1 MPAIGHVTRQKD
13 GSYIGQLATLT
24 IRKNIQFVPN
34 KKQKDHQ
41 PDFIVMSGEI
51 EVGAA
56 WNKTGQ
62 QSGKEYVSVS
72 LAAPEFGDHTIY
84 ANLGRQAG
92 SKDENEFAL
101 IWSPT
106 S

>member
-13 GSYIGQLATLT
+13 GSFTGQLTTLT
-24 IRKNIQFVPN
+24 IRKNIQLVPN
-34 KKQKDHQ
+34 KKSKDHQ
-41 PDFIVMSGEI
+41 PDYLVMAGDV

-62 QSGKEYVSVS
+62 ASGKDYVSVS
-72 LAAPEFGDHTIY
+72 LAAPEFGDRTIY
-84 ANLGRQAG
+84 ANLGRKAG
-92 SKDENEFAL
+92 SKDDSEFAI
-101 IWSPT
+101 IWNPS